1 MKVIYYWTLLILGL
15 FCCVSMAA
23 PKPAIIQDP
32 GLYTVKVK
40 FEHPQQLVVQ
50 GHGGPQVLWYTILT
64 VTNRS
69 GSDVD
74 FYPRCELMTDN
85 FEIVPAGWDLP
96 SGVFSKIKTRHKKK
110 YPFLESLEQSGNQ
123 LLQGEDNA
131 KDVAIIWRDFD
142 RGAKSIELFIGGLSN
157 ETAVVEFPLTK
168 ASGFAQAQKVH
179 LRKTLQLSYNLRGD
193 PGLRRDVRLTYKS
206 KDWVMR

>member
-1 MKVIYYWTLLILGL
+1 MKVIYYSILLILGV
-15 FCCVSMAA
+15 FCCVSVAA

-32 GLYTVKVK
+32 GLYTVGVK

-50 GHGGPQVLWYTILT
+50 GHGGRQVLWYTILT

-85 FEIVPAGWDLP
+85 FEIVPAGRDLP
-96 SGVFSKIKTRHKKK
+96 SGVFSQISRRHKQK
-110 YPFLESLEQSGNQ
+110 YPFLESMEQCGNQ
-123 LLQGEDNA
+123 LLEGEDNA

-142 RGAKSIELFIGGLSN
+142 KGAKRIELFVGGLSN
-157 ETAVVEFPLTK
+157 ETAVVEFPYTK
-168 ASGFAQAQKVH
+168 EALSTGPQKVH
-179 LRKTLQLSYNLRGD
+179 LRKSLQLSYNLRGD
-193 PGLRRDVRLTYKS
+193 PGLRSDVKLTYKG
-206 KDWVMR
+206 KAWVMR